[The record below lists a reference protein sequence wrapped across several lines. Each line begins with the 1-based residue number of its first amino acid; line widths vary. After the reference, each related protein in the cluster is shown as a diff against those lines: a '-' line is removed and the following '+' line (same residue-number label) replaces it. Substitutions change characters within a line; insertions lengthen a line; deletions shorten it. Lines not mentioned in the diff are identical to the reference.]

1 MRFMFDAVIHF
12 IAIFSES
19 WMIQDLLP
27 VTLCFWRIFFKNV
40 IKISNN
46 DIQNIKR
53 FGHIVQRRAKI
64 SHLTFT
70 QWDLNEDVNI
80 LKKI

>member
-1 MRFMFDAVIHF
+1 MFDNAIHF
-12 IAIFSES
+12 IAIFSEI

-27 VTLCFWRIFFKNV
+27 VTLCFWMIFKNV
-40 IKISNN
+40 VKISNN

-53 FGHIVQRRAKI
+53 FRHIVQRRAKI
-64 SHLTFT
+64 YYLTFT